1 MTSESGQIHDIIVEI
16 NWKGCVTMSDMFLTL
31 YPGIYLPEEKR
42 AMERY
47 RARLDQLNFTPTP
60 TVPDILAGKV
70 AAEDNPGIPP
80 VQQVTLQAAQTMAR
94 QYDPENPLYFD
105 EDYAAASPYGGL
117 IAMPVFPCPKG
128 GFFGGLTD
136 DFGDIKSVRE
146 HHHYVEFFAPIY
158 VGDTLYTVVENR
170 DFTDI
175 TPATG
180 SKYRTWALRGTGKV
194 YNQHG
199 ELVMIQTCGAKECF
213 QIYADPEKR
222 TWDKEMETIDWS
234 DHIIHHYTDQDW
246 DTIRNYWSKE
256 YRRGSTPLYWED
268 VQVGDRPPVT
278 IDGPFTTPDR
288 SPLCCG
294 PSQSDWAL
302 RSCFGA
308 PENRRDEFGQYHV
321 PAAEEAQLQQQREQ
335 MAQRPPRKPGPA
347 PKKPLGG
354 NSPFEIRGRA
364 SLENYTG
371 RNTALRAIMNYI
383 GDAGRIC
390 RLSWAIGTQDE
401 THLGIPAHPNRV
413 SSFKNVPGMETCR
426 ADIHGEAGDVAINRI
441 VVTGKYQENDGFFVE
456 LTWWCETL
464 DGQIFTEGTATVQLP
479 SKNGG

>member
-1 MTSESGQIHDIIVEI
+1 MHE
-16 NWKGCVTMSDMFLTL
+16 FLTV

-47 RARLDQLNFTPTP
+47 RKQLNVLNFRGEITIA
-60 TVPDILAGKV
+60 DIMEGKLP
-70 AAEDNPGIPP
+70 AEDNPGIPG
-80 VQQVTLQAAQTMAR
+80 VQQVTLEASQEMAR

-105 EDYAAASPYGGL
+105 EDYAKSSSYGGL
-117 IAMPVFPCPKG
+117 IAMPIFPCPKG
-128 GFFGGLTD
+128 GFFGGLSD

-158 VGDTLYTVVENR
+158 VGDTLYTVVDNR
-170 DFTDI
+170 DFMDI

-194 YNQHG
+194 FNQKG
-199 ELVMIQTCGAKECF
+199 ELVMVQTCGAKECF

-222 TWDKEMETIDWS
+222 TWNKEMETIDWS
-234 DHIIHHYTDQDW
+234 DHIIHHYTDADW
-246 DTIRNYWSKE
+246 DTIRGYWAQEK
-256 YRRGSTPLYWED
+256 RRGRETLWWED
-268 VQVGDRPPVT
+268 VQEGDLPPVT
-278 IDGPFTTPDR
+278 IDGPFTTPEK

-302 RSCFGA
+302 RQRFGEA
-308 PENRRDEFGQYHV
+308 TNTRDEFGQYHIPDV
-321 PAAEEAQLQQQREQ
+321 EAAQIQAEREKRAA
-335 MAQRPPRKPGPA
+335 MPPRKPKPGEG

-383 GDAGRIC
+383 GDDGRLKK
-390 RLSWAIGTQDE
+390 LSWAIGTQDE
-401 THLGIPAHPNRV
+401 THLSIPQHPNRV
-413 SSFKNVPGMETCR
+413 SSFLNVPGMEHCR

-441 VVTGKYQENDGFFVE
+441 VITKKYIENDQHLVD
-456 LTWWCETL
+456 LVWWCETL
-464 DGQIFTEGTATVQLP
+464 DGQIFTEGTATVSLP
-479 SKNGG
+479 SKQA